1 MKKYLTKRNL
11 YIGMFVILYLL
22 VGLVSLFHSFAFFGL
37 ANNGP
42 MSIMLGCC
50 FEIGQ
55 VAVLMSL
62 LTSKKD
68 RGRVMP
74 WVLMGILT
82 IVQIIGNIFSSYKYM
97 MTNATSDLVYFKD
110 PIFVWTDLPDNITT
124 VIVTYIIGAILPI
137 IALCMTSMV
146 SNYIMDDDPNDNK
159 ELINPVELNH
169 NKEDGKNDLPEI
181 KTERNE
187 EPTREV
193 VETNDGKE
201 SIYDNNEDIKSE
213 ESKLEEE
220 PKHEQEEAKPEEIAK
235 TIETTDNKE
244 NDGTIETDDRSNE
257 EVRTNVKGTDENDI
271 EKVKEPTSI
280 KSHFLNI

>member
-159 ELINPVELNH
+159 KLINQVELNH
-169 NKEDGKNDLPEI
+169 NKEDGKNDLPEV
-181 KTERNE
+181 KTERDE

-213 ESKLEEE
+213 VSKLEEE
-220 PKHEQEEAKPEEIAK
+220 QEHEQEEAKPEEIAK

-244 NDGTIETDDRSNE
+244 DDGTIEADDRSNE
-257 EVRTNVKGTDENDI
+257 EVRTDVKGTDEDDTQ
-271 EKVKEPTSI
+271 EMSKV

>member
-220 PKHEQEEAKPEEIAK
+220 PEHEQEEAKPEEIAK

-244 NDGTIETDDRSNE
+244 DDGIGETDDRGNK
-257 EVRTNVKGTDENDI
+257 EVRTDVKGTDEDDTQ
-271 EKVKEPTSI
+271 EMSKV

>member
-169 NKEDGKNDLPEI
+169 NKEDGKNDLPGI

-201 SIYDNNEDIKSE
+201 SIYGNNEDIKSE

-220 PKHEQEEAKPEEIAK
+220 PEHEQEEAKPEEIAK
-235 TIETTDNKE
+235 TIETTNNKE
-244 NDGTIETDDRSNE
+244 DDGIGETDDRGNK
-257 EVRTNVKGTDENDI
+257 EVRTDVKGTDEDDTQ
-271 EKVKEPTSI
+271 EMSKV

>member
-201 SIYDNNEDIKSE
+201 SIYGNNEDIKSE

-220 PKHEQEEAKPEEIAK
+220 PEHEQEEAKPEEIAK

-244 NDGTIETDDRSNE
+244 DDGIGETDDRSNE
-257 EVRTNVKGTDENDI
+257 EVRTDVKGTDEDDTQ
-271 EKVKEPTSI
+271 EMSKV

>member
-220 PKHEQEEAKPEEIAK
+220 PEHEQEEAKPEEIAK

-244 NDGTIETDDRSNE
+244 DDGIGETDDRGNK
-257 EVRTNVKGTDENDI
+257 EVRTDVKGTDEDDTQ
-271 EKVKEPTSI
+271 EMSKI

>member
-201 SIYDNNEDIKSE
+201 SIYGNNEDIKSE

-220 PKHEQEEAKPEEIAK
+220 PEHEQEEAKPEEIAK

-244 NDGTIETDDRSNE
+244 DDGIGETDDRGNK
-257 EVRTNVKGTDENDI
+257 EVRTDVKGTDEDDTQ
-271 EKVKEPTSI
+271 EMSKV

>member
-181 KTERNE
+181 KTERDE

-201 SIYDNNEDIKSE
+201 SIYGNNEDIKSE

-220 PKHEQEEAKPEEIAK
+220 PEHEQEEAKPEEIAK

-244 NDGTIETDDRSNE
+244 DDGIGETDDRGNK
-257 EVRTNVKGTDENDI
+257 EVRTDVKGTDEDDTQ
-271 EKVKEPTSI
+271 EMSKV

>member
-169 NKEDGKNDLPEI
+169 NKEDGKNDLPEV
-181 KTERNE
+181 KTERDE

-201 SIYDNNEDIKSE
+201 SIYGNNEDIKSE

-220 PKHEQEEAKPEEIAK
+220 PEHEQEEAKPEEIAK

-244 NDGTIETDDRSNE
+244 DDGIGETDDRSNE
-257 EVRTNVKGTDENDI
+257 EVRTDVKGTDEDDTQ
-271 EKVKEPTSI
+271 EMSKI

>member
-169 NKEDGKNDLPEI
+169 NKEDGKNDLPEV
-181 KTERNE
+181 KTERDE

-201 SIYDNNEDIKSE
+201 SIYGNNEDIKSE

-220 PKHEQEEAKPEEIAK
+220 PEHEQEEAKPEEIAK

-244 NDGTIETDDRSNE
+244 DDGTIETDDRSNE
-257 EVRTNVKGTDENDI
+257 EVRTDVKGTDEDDTQ
-271 EKVKEPTSI
+271 EMSKV

>member
-74 WVLMGILT
+74 WILMGILT

-159 ELINPVELNH
+159 ELINQVELNH

-201 SIYDNNEDIKSE
+201 SIYGNNEDIKSE

-220 PKHEQEEAKPEEIAK
+220 PEHEQEEAKPEEIAK

-244 NDGTIETDDRSNE
+244 DDGIGETDDRSNE
-257 EVRTNVKGTDENDI
+257 EVRTDVKGTDEDDTQ
-271 EKVKEPTSI
+271 EMSKV

>member
-201 SIYDNNEDIKSE
+201 SIYGNNEDIKSE

-220 PKHEQEEAKPEEIAK
+220 PEHEQEEAKPEEIAK

-244 NDGTIETDDRSNE
+244 DDGIGETDDRSNK
-257 EVRTNVKGTDENDI
+257 EVRTDVKGTDEDDTQ
-271 EKVKEPTSI
+271 EMSKV

>member
-201 SIYDNNEDIKSE
+201 SIYGNNEDIKSE

-220 PKHEQEEAKPEEIAK
+220 PEHEQEEAKPEEIAK

-244 NDGTIETDDRSNE
+244 DDGIDETDDRGNK
-257 EVRTNVKGTDENDI
+257 EVRTDVKGTDEDDTQ
-271 EKVKEPTSI
+271 EMSKV

>member
-201 SIYDNNEDIKSE
+201 SIYGNNEDIKSE

-220 PKHEQEEAKPEEIAK
+220 PEHEQEEAKPEEIAK

-244 NDGTIETDDRSNE
+244 DDGIGETDDRGNK
-257 EVRTNVKGTDENDI
+257 EVRTDVKGTDEDDTQ
-271 EKVKEPTSI
+271 EMSKI

>member
-74 WVLMGILT
+74 WILMGILT

-201 SIYDNNEDIKSE
+201 SIYGNNEDIKSE

-220 PKHEQEEAKPEEIAK
+220 PEHEQEEAKPEEIAK

-244 NDGTIETDDRSNE
+244 DDGIGETDDRGNK
-257 EVRTNVKGTDENDI
+257 EVRTDVKGTDEDDTQ
-271 EKVKEPTSI
+271 EMSKV

>member
-74 WVLMGILT
+74 WILMGILT

-201 SIYDNNEDIKSE
+201 SIYGNNKDIKSE

-220 PKHEQEEAKPEEIAK
+220 PEHEQEEAKPEEIAK
-235 TIETTDNKE
+235 TIETTNNKE
-244 NDGTIETDDRSNE
+244 DDGIGETDDRGNK
-257 EVRTNVKGTDENDI
+257 EVRTDVKGTDEDDTQ
-271 EKVKEPTSI
+271 EMSKV

>member
-169 NKEDGKNDLPEI
+169 NKEDGKNDLPEV
-181 KTERNE
+181 KTERDE

-213 ESKLEEE
+213 VSKLEEE
-220 PKHEQEEAKPEEIAK
+220 QEHEQEEAKPEEIAK

-244 NDGTIETDDRSNE
+244 DDGIGETDDRGNK
-257 EVRTNVKGTDENDI
+257 EVRTDVKGTDEDDTQ
-271 EKVKEPTSI
+271 EMSKV

>member
-146 SNYIMDDDPNDNK
+146 SNYIMDHDPNDNK
-159 ELINPVELNH
+159 KLINQVELNH

-201 SIYDNNEDIKSE
+201 SIYGNNEDIKSE

-220 PKHEQEEAKPEEIAK
+220 PEHEQEEAKPEEIAK

-244 NDGTIETDDRSNE
+244 DDGIGETDDRSNE
-257 EVRTNVKGTDENDI
+257 EVRTDGKGTDEDDTQ
-271 EKVKEPTSI
+271 EMSKV

>member
-169 NKEDGKNDLPEI
+169 NKEDGKNDLLEI
-181 KTERNE
+181 KTERDE
-187 EPTREV
+187 EPAREV

-220 PKHEQEEAKPEEIAK
+220 PEHEQEEAKPEEIAK

-244 NDGTIETDDRSNE
+244 DDGIGETDDRGNK
-257 EVRTNVKGTDENDI
+257 EVRTDVKGTDEDDTQ
-271 EKVKEPTSI
+271 EMSKV

>member
-169 NKEDGKNDLPEI
+169 NKEDGKNDLHEI

-201 SIYDNNEDIKSE
+201 SIYGNNEDIKSE

-220 PKHEQEEAKPEEIAK
+220 PEHEQEEAKPEEIAK

-244 NDGTIETDDRSNE
+244 DDGIGETDDRGNK
-257 EVRTNVKGTDENDI
+257 EVRTDVKGTDEDDTQ
-271 EKVKEPTSI
+271 EMSKV

>member
-201 SIYDNNEDIKSE
+201 SIYGNNEDIKSE

-220 PKHEQEEAKPEEIAK
+220 PEHEQEEAKPEEIAK

-244 NDGTIETDDRSNE
+244 DDGIGETDDMGNK
-257 EVRTNVKGTDENDI
+257 EVRTDVKGTDEDDTQ
-271 EKVKEPTSI
+271 EMSKV

>member
-201 SIYDNNEDIKSE
+201 SIYGNNKDIKSE

-220 PKHEQEEAKPEEIAK
+220 PEHEQEEAKPEEIAK
-235 TIETTDNKE
+235 TIETTNNKE
-244 NDGTIETDDRSNE
+244 DDGIGETDDRGNK
-257 EVRTNVKGTDENDI
+257 EVRTDVKGTDEDDTQ
-271 EKVKEPTSI
+271 EMSKV

>member
-74 WVLMGILT
+74 WILMGILT

-159 ELINPVELNH
+159 KLINQVELNH
-169 NKEDGKNDLPEI
+169 NKEDGKNDLPEV
-181 KTERNE
+181 KTERDE

-213 ESKLEEE
+213 VSKLEEE
-220 PKHEQEEAKPEEIAK
+220 QEHEQEEAKPEEIAK

-244 NDGTIETDDRSNE
+244 DDGTIEADDRSNE
-257 EVRTNVKGTDENDI
+257 EVRTDVKGTDEDDTQ
-271 EKVKEPTSI
+271 EMSKV

>member
-159 ELINPVELNH
+159 KLINQVELNH
-169 NKEDGKNDLPEI
+169 NKEDGKNDLPEV
-181 KTERNE
+181 KTERDE

-213 ESKLEEE
+213 VSKLEEE
-220 PKHEQEEAKPEEIAK
+220 QEHEQEEAKPEEIAK

-244 NDGTIETDDRSNE
+244 DDGIGETDDRGNK
-257 EVRTNVKGTDENDI
+257 EVRTDVKGTDEDDTQ
-271 EKVKEPTSI
+271 EMSKV

>member
-146 SNYIMDDDPNDNK
+146 SNYIMDDDPNDN
-159 ELINPVELNH
+159 
-169 NKEDGKNDLPEI
+169 
-181 KTERNE
+181 
-187 EPTREV
+187 
-193 VETNDGKE
+193 
-201 SIYDNNEDIKSE
+201 
-213 ESKLEEE
+213 
-220 PKHEQEEAKPEEIAK
+220 
-235 TIETTDNKE
+235 
-244 NDGTIETDDRSNE
+244 
-257 EVRTNVKGTDENDI
+257 
-271 EKVKEPTSI
+271 
-280 KSHFLNI
+280 

>member
-201 SIYDNNEDIKSE
+201 SIYGNNEDIKSE

-220 PKHEQEEAKPEEIAK
+220 PEHEQEEAKPEEIAK

-244 NDGTIETDDRSNE
+244 DDGTIEADDRSNE
-257 EVRTNVKGTDENDI
+257 EVQTDVKGTDEDDTQ
-271 EKVKEPTSI
+271 EMSKV

>member
-74 WVLMGILT
+74 WILMGILT

-159 ELINPVELNH
+159 KLINQVELNH
-169 NKEDGKNDLPEI
+169 NKEDGKNDLPEV
-181 KTERNE
+181 KTERDE

-193 VETNDGKE
+193 VEINDGKE

-220 PKHEQEEAKPEEIAK
+220 PEHEQEEAKPEEIAK

-244 NDGTIETDDRSNE
+244 DDGIGETDDRGNK
-257 EVRTNVKGTDENDI
+257 EVRTDVKGTDEDDTQ
-271 EKVKEPTSI
+271 EMSKV

>member
-146 SNYIMDDDPNDNK
+146 SNYIMGDDPNDNK

-220 PKHEQEEAKPEEIAK
+220 PEHEQEEAKPEEIAK

-244 NDGTIETDDRSNE
+244 DDGIGETDDRGNK
-257 EVRTNVKGTDENDI
+257 EVRTDVKGTDEDDTQ
-271 EKVKEPTSI
+271 EMSKI

>member
-181 KTERNE
+181 KTERND

-201 SIYDNNEDIKSE
+201 SIYGNNEDIKSE

-220 PKHEQEEAKPEEIAK
+220 PEHEQEEAKPEEIAK

-244 NDGTIETDDRSNE
+244 DDGIGETDDRGNK
-257 EVRTNVKGTDENDI
+257 EVRTDVKGTDEDDTQ
-271 EKVKEPTSI
+271 EMSKV

>member
-74 WVLMGILT
+74 WILMGILT

-159 ELINPVELNH
+159 KLINQVEMNH
-169 NKEDGKNDLPEI
+169 NKGDGKNDLPEV
-181 KTERNE
+181 KTERDE

-213 ESKLEEE
+213 VSKLEEE
-220 PKHEQEEAKPEEIAK
+220 QEHEQEEAKPEEIAK
-235 TIETTDNKE
+235 TIETTNNKE
-244 NDGTIETDDRSNE
+244 DDGIGETDDRGNK
-257 EVRTNVKGTDENDI
+257 EVRTDVKGTDEDDTQ
-271 EKVKEPTSI
+271 EMSKV

>member
-181 KTERNE
+181 KTEQNE

-201 SIYDNNEDIKSE
+201 SIYGNNEDIKSE

-220 PKHEQEEAKPEEIAK
+220 PEHEQEEAKPEEIAK

-244 NDGTIETDDRSNE
+244 DDGIGETDDRGNK
-257 EVRTNVKGTDENDI
+257 EVRTDVKGTDEDDTQ
-271 EKVKEPTSI
+271 EMSKV